1 MRAQGAET
9 GPGALERALAE
20 VGLRPESLDLRLG
33 ELLDTS
39 FDAAEARSSSQAVRR
54 MLAGERLSIANYA
67 SGPLLALLR

>member
-33 ELLDTS
+33 ELLDAS
-39 FDAAEARSSSQAVRR
+39 FDPAEARASSQAVRQT
-54 MLAGERLSIANYA
+54 LAREPLSIANYA
-67 SGPLLALLR
+67 AGQLLTLLR